1 MAVTSDSNLLPHGR
15 HSLSRREVM
24 DSQRRR
30 LLRAM
35 TDEVS
40 EHGYVGTSAARV
52 YGRARVSS
60 RAFYEQF
67 TDKEDCFLAAYE
79 AGVADFLHRV
89 TRDGT
94 AGESDDGQVQL
105 EQLLERY
112 LQALHDDPHFARAF
126 LVEIYAVGPRALR
139 RRAEMHQRFVELVTA
154 TVATMFDSGSLS
166 DDDRFAIE
174 TLVGGITYLVTAKV
188 AAGDGPGLLALHDPL
203 VAMVTRLVRIR
214 V

>member
-1 MAVTSDSNLLPHGR
+1 MIVPSNSNLLPRGR

-35 TDEVS
+35 TDEVG
-40 EHGYVGTSAARV
+40 EHGYVATSAARV

-79 AGVADFLHRV
+79 AGVTHFIDQVMR
-89 TRDGT
+89 TGT
-94 AGESDDGQVQL
+94 ADGSDDAVAQL

-112 LQALHDDPHFARAF
+112 LLSLHDDPHFARAF

-139 RRAEMHQRFVELVTA
+139 RRAAVQQRFVQLVTA
-154 TVATMFDSGSLS
+154 TVESMLGSVPLS
-166 DDDRFAIE
+166 DHDRFAVE
-174 TLVGGITYLVTAKV
+174 TLVGGVTFLVTARV
-188 AAGDGPGLLALHDPL
+188 AAGDGAGLLALRDPL
-203 VAMVTRLVRIR
+203 VALVTRLLRIHA
-214 V
+214 